1 MGGFGSGR
9 YGGPPT
15 VESGLTLDINR
26 LLRHRNIV
34 PGSHGFGTLKWSN
47 ATQNDVGLMYKNG
60 RGGPRDYAEALKWFK
75 KAADQDYNSAQY
87 NLGQMYV
94 FGRGVPQDDAE
105 AVKWYRKAAD
115 QGYAEAQLNLGI
127 CYMNGQ
133 GIPQDRIAVHMWLN
147 LAASRLSAAQQELRA
162 EAIADRDQISKLMTA
177 GQIAEAQRLAR
188 EWRPK

>member
-1 MGGFGSGR
+1 
-9 YGGPPT
+9 
-15 VESGLTLDINR
+15 
-26 LLRHRNIV
+26 
-34 PGSHGFGTLKWSN
+34 
-47 ATQNDVGLMYKNG
+47 MYKNG

-133 GIPQDRIAVHMWLN
+133 GIPQDRIAGHMWLN